1 MGFISDFFWWEYSML
16 VLNFIPN
23 AIVTV
28 IVGFGVTAYIISQDF
43 NAYKWIAMIALVLF
57 AICHLVTI
65 SVCLISDGMLL
76 AVLCMG
82 VYKYILK
89 RG

>member
-1 MGFISDFFWWEYSML
+1 MERSSYLRLALM
-16 VLNFIPN
+16 
-23 AIVTV
+23 
-28 IVGFGVTAYIISQDF
+28 FGENKASTF
-43 NAYKWIAMIALVLF
+43 NKNLEKMIALVLF
-57 AICHLVTI
+57 AIGHLVTI

>member
-23 AIVTV
+23 AIITV

-43 NAYKWIAMIALVLF
+43 NAYK
-57 AICHLVTI
+57 
-65 SVCLISDGMLL
+65 
-76 AVLCMG
+76 
-82 VYKYILK
+82 
-89 RG
+89 

>member
-1 MGFISDFFWWEYSML
+1 MVFISDFFWWEYSML

-23 AIVTV
+23 AIITV

-43 NAYKWIAMIALVLF
+43 KAYKWIAMIVLVLF
-57 AICHLVTI
+57 AIGHLVTI